1 MRKARVDRLERILGG
16 VVEPFRG
23 TMRIATFYDD
33 EPILVPGP
41 NEDLILLQ
49 IVRTPHRLEPPPIA
63 RDLPVD
69 ELVAEIDRLEKERD
83 ALITAKASDK
93 GTRSHPRR
101 PRLGVKNLAG
111 LKGKR

>member
-1 MRKARVDRLERILGG
+1 MIKRRVDRLEKAFGG
-16 VVEPFRG
+16 VEEPFRG
-23 TMRIATFYDD
+23 TVRIAEFYDD
-33 EPILVPGP
+33 EPTPVPGP
-41 NEDLILLQ
+41 DEDLVLVHVI
-49 IVRTPHRLEPPPIA
+49 RTPHRLDPPPIA